1 MLDAPRPRPE
11 RLQRRQQSY
20 QIMAI
25 SLLRYF
31 PLPSYERFAYLIFL
45 GPPTH
50 NCHGKTKNLT
60 AKTKYPQQNWKPHG
74 KNKIPHGKT
83 KTSWQKQNTS
93 WQNRNLTAKTKT
105 SQRKLNTSRQNQRPH
120 GKTKYFTAKTKDLTA
135 KANTHGKT
143 KAILFLLWSI
153 WFCREVFGFAVRYFV
168 FAVRFLVLP
177 WCFCFCREVFGFAV
191 TVVSHHIHQSIC
203 YQIVERKWNFKKH
216 ITYESSPFPIK

>member
-1 MLDAPRPRPE
+1 MLDAPRPLPE

-25 SLLRYF
+25 SLLRNF

-50 NCHGKTKNLT
+50 NCHAKPKTSRQKQNTHSKTENLM
-60 AKTKYPQQNWKPHG
+60 AKTKYLMAKPKPHG

-83 KTSWQKQNTS
+83 E
-93 WQNRNLTAKTKT
+93 
-105 SQRKLNTSRQNQRPH
+105 TSRQKQKPLSENLIPH
-120 GKTKYFTAKTKDLTA
+120 GKTKDLTA
-135 KANTHGKT
+135 KPNTSQQKPNT
-143 KAILFLLWSI
+143 SRQKQIPTAKPKLFC
-153 WFCREVFGFAVRYFV
+153 FCCEVFG

-177 WCFCFCREVFGFAV
+177 WRFWFCREVFCFCHEVFGFAV
-191 TVVSHHIHQSIC
+191 TVVGHHIHQSIC
-203 YQIVERKWNFKKH
+203 YQIFEWKWNFKKH